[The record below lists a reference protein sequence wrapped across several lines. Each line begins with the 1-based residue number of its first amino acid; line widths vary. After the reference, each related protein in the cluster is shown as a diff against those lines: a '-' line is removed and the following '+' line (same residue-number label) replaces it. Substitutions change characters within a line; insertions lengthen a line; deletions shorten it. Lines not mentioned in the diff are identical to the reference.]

1 MDTTRRHP
9 RQRVRPATLQL
20 LDGLRAPA
28 YLLGRRLD
36 VLACNRLAG
45 ALIVDFPSLPRAER
59 NQARFVFT
67 DPHARELFADWPTAA
82 AATTA
87 LLHRDAQRHHDDPVL
102 VELVGDL
109 SIRSPEFAT
118 LWADSRPR
126 ASAVTAYHHPLV
138 GDLSLTCQTWQAAD
152 DPDQLLVVQT
162 TDPGSPSDAALTLLA
177 QLVVQ

>member
-1 MDTTRRHP
+1 MDTTPRHP

-45 ALIVDFPSLPRAER
+45 ALIVDFPSLPRPER

-67 DPHARELFADWPTAA
+67 DPHARELFADWPAA
-82 AATTA
+82 AGTTTA
-87 LLHRDAQRHHDDPVL
+87 LLHRDAQRHHDDP
-102 VELVGDL
+102 ELGELIGDL
-109 SIRSPEFAT
+109 SIRSPEFAA
-118 LWADSRPR
+118 LWAARQRTTSI
-126 ASAVTAYHHPLV
+126 AAYRHPLV
-138 GDLSLTCQTWQAAD
+138 GDLTLTCQTWQAAG

-162 TDPGSPSDAALTLLA
+162 AEPGSPSKAALTLLA
-177 QLVVQ
+177 QLATR